1 MDGIRYAVASVTIVI
16 VSIGVFLIA
25 SIANAASANQR
36 NYWGP
41 RYQTQPHLN
50 LARQSASRL
59 GLDAVRRWN
68 LITLEANGVDHALP
82 MPDQL
87 GPVRTARAFAIVHI
101 AIFDA
106 VNAIAG
112 VYRSYTDVRQVG
124 EPASIEAAV
133 AQAAHDTLSA
143 LFPSQMTNFDIRLA
157 EDLRSMR
164 DSRSKHN
171 GIDLGRRAAAAILA
185 LRTDDGSQYQEELYG
200 TEYIPAVEADKWR
213 QDPISAIPIALGS
226 RWGELVAPFVLRSA
240 DQFPIPP
247 PPAAGSPEFIA
258 AFEEVKNYGGCGS
271 DPVACS
277 VGTDGFVTGTMRT
290 AEQAQ
295 IGIFWGYDGTPGLG
309 TPPRLY
315 NQIALQIAQQRGSS
329 GLELVRLLALINV
342 AMADAGLAAW
352 KAKYDYEFCRPIT
365 AIRGA
370 SGAAGGDP
378 TWTPLGAPASNKI
391 GPNFTPP
398 FPAYA
403 SGHATFGAALFQIL
417 RRFYHTDRIPFT
429 FESDEFNGLT
439 KDNTGVVRPRL
450 TRSYANL
457 SQAEEENGQSRIYL
471 GIHWAFDKTAGISQG
486 RRVADYIMDQ
496 VFTPSHVRGGH

>member
-16 VSIGVFLIA
+16 VTIGLFLIA

-143 LFPSQMTNFDIRLA
+143 LFPSQTTSFDMRLA

-315 NQIALQIAQQRGSS
+315 NQIA
-329 GLELVRLLALINV
+329 
-342 AMADAGLAAW
+342 
-352 KAKYDYEFCRPIT
+352 
-365 AIRGA
+365 
-370 SGAAGGDP
+370 
-378 TWTPLGAPASNKI
+378 
-391 GPNFTPP
+391 
-398 FPAYA
+398 
-403 SGHATFGAALFQIL
+403 
-417 RRFYHTDRIPFT
+417 
-429 FESDEFNGLT
+429 
-439 KDNTGVVRPRL
+439 
-450 TRSYANL
+450 
-457 SQAEEENGQSRIYL
+457 
-471 GIHWAFDKTAGISQG
+471 
-486 RRVADYIMDQ
+486 
-496 VFTPSHVRGGH
+496 